1 MRSGPAWA
9 CSVLAAGALL
19 AASAATS
26 PLPALAATACT
37 SVAASANPPTDT
49 APGITVAVTGAASGC
64 PNPLYKFWIE
74 YPNSQTWLLVQGYAA
89 NSATYNF
96 DTSSKPP
103 GIYHF
108 QVWARDASSPGTFSG
123 QSGNWDAYTV
133 IAYTLTAWPYTP
145 CSTYT
150 AYVPAPYSPTPPQP
164 VGTTVTVSAPAPQ
177 NWNCP
182 NPRFQFWMRSYYG
195 SWHVVQPYSPSS

>member
-89 NSATYNF
+89 NSATYTF
-96 DTSSKPP
+96 ETSGNP
-103 GIYHF
+103 
-108 QVWARDASSPGTFSG
+108 RASNPFRSGAGVRTSPGPSAVQTE
-123 QSGNWDAYTV
+123 
-133 IAYTLTAWPYTP
+133 P
-145 CSTYT
+145 CPPSPSPPSP
-150 AYVPAPYSPTPPQP
+150 VPPSPTPPP
-164 VGTTVTVSAPAPQ
+164 PP
-177 NWNCP
+177 
-182 NPRFQFWMRSYYG
+182 
-195 SWHVVQPYSPSS
+195 SPPHLR